1 MTELRQ
7 RFARAVAT
15 LGGLGDRLPA
25 PGTTAGSLPAAVLWW
40 AACQALPTTGARI
53 IVTAAALVAA
63 TAVGIWAAELE
74 IARRGAHDPGPVVID
89 EVAGLW
95 LAFLA
100 ALPFVGPLA
109 PGPLAVFAGTGFLL
123 FRFFDIVKPWPV
135 RSLESF
141 PGGVGVV
148 ADDLAAGYLA
158 AICLVIGWKL
168 LA

>member
-1 MTELRQ
+1 MTELRL
-7 RFARAVAT
+7 RLARAAAT
-15 LGGLGDRLPA
+15 MGGLGDRLPA

-40 AACQALPTTGARI
+40 AACQALPATGARI
-53 IVTAAALVAA
+53 IATAAALVAA

-74 IARRGAHDPGPVVID
+74 IARRGARDPGPVVID

-95 LAFLA
+95 LTFLA

-109 PGPLAVFAGTGFLL
+109 PGPLAVFAGAGFLL

-135 RSLESF
+135 SSLERF
-141 PGGVGVV
+141 PGGIGVV

-158 AICLVIGWKL
+158 AICLVVGWRL